1 MSESLIRGQEN
12 EKQENILVNF
22 GTLAKLGYYLGNKG
36 IVMEAMQKHKI
47 FEVILSE

>member
-22 GTLAKLGYYLGNKG
+22 GTSTKLGYYFGNKG
-36 IVMEAMQKHKI
+36 IIMETMQKQKI